1 MWCWCL
7 SVTGTTG
14 IDILIHSRKI
24 GFEVSMAKSELSDCC
39 KLMFGELLKVWRGFE
54 FRKVEMDYIIIIFH
68 YAYGARGYEAA
79 TNIQSWYA
87 TRTWS
92 LIPSPKC

>member
-14 IDILIHSRKI
+14 LNILIHSRKI

-39 KLMFGELLKVWRGFE
+39 KLMSGELIKENRYMDEGRGS
-54 FRKVEMDYIIIIFH
+54 KK
-68 YAYGARGYEAA
+68 AGAV
-79 TNIQSWYA
+79 
-87 TRTWS
+87 
-92 LIPSPKC
+92 KCICGRERA